1 MRNILHALL
10 SIVLLLA
17 PASAMQKTDIPPRFG
32 IPWANSAGAPYVTY
46 PVPTTSQIGITN
58 CAASLPDGFPPLTFV
73 PASAGGCPPF
83 GKDFNGIL
91 KQITLWSRWLAAA
104 GPVAWDATF
113 NAQVG
118 GYPKG
123 AMVQSNIILGRLWV
137 SVADN
142 NSTNPDATD
151 GTAANWV
158 IAPGVAN
165 PGQLIQ
171 TLGNGLVYNAV
182 LANGLTI
189 GNAAS
194 NATNRAS
201 VDTFWLFVRIW
212 TDCPN
217 TQCQLFNSGGGAVS
231 RGASAI
237 ADWNA
242 NNAISTYAMNGSAT
256 IASDAQGSVTTT
268 RLSGIPVV
276 SGSRTVAGSILG
288 ENLHTLL
295 SSEVP
300 ATPFNYSG
308 TTSGESNSHTHA
320 FGAYQTAGSGAGIGT
335 GGVAQSIAVSFQNTG
350 TESANHTHAFSIA
363 GAISGGGSSHNTVP
377 RSFLTSN
384 WLSL

>member
-123 AMVQSNIILGRLWV
+123 AMVQSNIFLGRLW
-137 SVADN
+137 
-142 NSTNPDATD
+142 
-151 GTAANWV
+151 
-158 IAPGVAN
+158 
-165 PGQLIQ
+165 
-171 TLGNGLVYNAV
+171 
-182 LANGLTI
+182 
-189 GNAAS
+189 
-194 NATNRAS
+194 
-201 VDTFWLFVRIW
+201 
-212 TDCPN
+212 
-217 TQCQLFNSGGGAVS
+217 
-231 RGASAI
+231 
-237 ADWNA
+237 
-242 NNAISTYAMNGSAT
+242 